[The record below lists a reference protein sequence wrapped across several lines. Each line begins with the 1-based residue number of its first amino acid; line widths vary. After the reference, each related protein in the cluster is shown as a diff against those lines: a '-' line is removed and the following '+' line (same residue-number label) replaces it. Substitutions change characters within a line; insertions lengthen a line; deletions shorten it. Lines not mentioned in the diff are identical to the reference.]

1 MNIVSWSRTHFPW
14 VGWGSFSFFQVSLC
28 SELAVPRIPEVF
40 LEAASALEEA
50 ARHQE
55 AIMVC
60 EEVVSHVSRLIPA
73 RLRIVLDP
81 SSEEKA
87 IGAERSSLAK
97 SPAAV
102 LEEQRESLRCVLWQA
117 AAHLIQGW
125 ARARLRETKEAINSF
140 SR

>member
-1 MNIVSWSRTHFPW
+1 M
-14 VGWGSFSFFQVSLC
+14 GGGAFSSSQVSQC
-28 SELAVPRIPEVF
+28 SEPAVPRIPEVF

-60 EEVVSHVSRLIPA
+60 EEVVSHTSRLVPA
-73 RLRIVLDP
+73 KLCIVLDR
-81 SSEEKA
+81 SSEKEA
-87 IGAERSSLAK
+87 AGVEGSSLAK
-97 SPAAV
+97 SAAAV

-125 ARARLRETKEAINSF
+125 ARARLGKTKEAINSF

>member
-1 MNIVSWSRTHFPW
+1 MS
-14 VGWGSFSFFQVSLC
+14 QC
-28 SELAVPRIPEVF
+28 SESAVPRISEVF

-55 AIMVC
+55 AVVVC
-60 EEVVSHVSRLIPA
+60 EEVVSHTSRLIPA
-73 RLRIVLDP
+73 KLCIVLDL
-81 SSEEKA
+81 SSEKEA
-87 IGAERSSLAK
+87 VGAERSSLAK

-125 ARARLRETKEAINSF
+125 ARARLGEPKEAINSF